1 MGSIPV
7 AGAKKERS
15 DRFVL
20 FLSKP
25 QAASLRLGISLTH
38 EVRRISSAPAGLYL
52 ITRQRASYL
61 RLDDIQ
67 HFVFVLMICNSFGID
82 DIHACGAI
90 YMNCIFVHP
99 KTKMYLN
106 DE

>member
-25 QAASLRLGISLTH
+25 QATSLRLGISLTH

-52 ITRQRASYL
+52 ITRPRASYL

-67 HFVFVLMICNSFGID
+67 HFVLMICNSFGID
-82 DIHACGAI
+82 DIHACGV
-90 YMNCIFVHP
+90 IFGLDFSFVRIG
-99 KTKMYLN
+99 TT
-106 DE
+106 